1 MEEVFKEIEK
11 HPKYVVDRFG
21 NVYRKHGMSDLILF
35 PLKPDT
41 SNGYMRVDLDGKK
54 EYIARLILDA
64 FRVNPGYG
72 YRVFYIDG
80 DSMNCMIENLVWL
93 TPSEIQRYSAY
104 TIERRK
110 ELLAQ
115 W

>member
-1 MEEVFKEIEK
+1 MFKQIEG
-11 HPKYVVDRFG
+11 HPNYVVDRFG
-21 NVYRKHGMSDLILF
+21 NVYRKYYRSGVVLY

-41 SNGYMRVDLDGKK
+41 SNGYCRVDIDGRK
-54 EYIARLILDA
+54 EYISRLVLDA
-64 FRVNPGYG
+64 FKINPGCG

-80 DSMNCMIENLVWL
+80 DSMNCGIENLVWL
-93 TPSEIQRYSAY
+93 TPSEIQRYSTY